1 MSVAR
6 YIEQYYQSHGRMPNR
21 QEVYTNC
28 TKQMVRE
35 E

>member
-6 YIEQYYQSHGRMPNR
+6 YIEKYYQSHGRMPNR
-21 QEVYTNC
+21 QEVYINC
-28 TKQMVRE
+28 TRAMVKE